1 MKTLYD
7 AAVVDEQKARLARF
21 GPESERLWGKMSAGQ
36 MLAHCSIAMES
47 AVGDCRPPRML
58 IGRLLGGLVKSGF
71 TSEKP
76 LNKNGPTAKNL
87 IVADVRDLAVER
99 ERFLQLMDRFA
110 AAGPDGCTDH
120 PHVFFGKLT
129 AEEWGKGMYKHLD
142 HHLRQF
148 GV

>member
-1 MKTLYD
+1 MKTLYN
-7 AAVVDEQKARLARF
+7 AAVVNEVKARLAQF
-21 GPESERLWGKMSAGQ
+21 GQETERLWGKMSAGQ
-36 MLAHCSIAMES
+36 MLAHCSIAMEF

-71 TSEKP
+71 TNEKP

-87 IVADVRDLAVER
+87 IVLDVRDVGVER
-99 ERFLQLMDRFA
+99 ERLLQLIDRFA
-110 AAGPDGCTDH
+110 VGGPSGCTDH

-129 AEEWGKGMYKHLD
+129 ADEWGKGMYKHID